1 MNFRLKSWDVFSW
14 TAMRGGLFRLDND
27 FTAIWTDN
35 VSLRFVVPACA
46 SNFVNGLKVVITL
59 PSDYTIDAQVNISN
73 FTLRGT
79 YWRNGTGY
87 NSNAITYDS

>member
-1 MNFRLKSWDVFSW
+1 MNFKLKSW
-14 TAMRGGLFRLDND
+14 
-27 FTAIWTDN
+27 
-35 VSLRFVVPACA
+35 
-46 SNFVNGLKVVITL
+46 NGLKVVITL
-59 PSDYTIDAQVNISN
+59 PSDYTIDAQVNISD